1 MRKRINRL
9 AIASS
14 DNYSNSK
21 KAHRAMLVEN
31 HENNSSLFLMVNSS
45 IETPKINDL
54 EEFETNL
61 RRQIELFKSK
71 KS

>member
-14 DNYSNSK
+14 DNYSSSK

-31 HENNSSLFLMVNSS
+31 HESNSSLFLMVNTN

-54 EEFETNL
+54 EEFELNL
-61 RRQIELFKSK
+61 KRQIELFKSK